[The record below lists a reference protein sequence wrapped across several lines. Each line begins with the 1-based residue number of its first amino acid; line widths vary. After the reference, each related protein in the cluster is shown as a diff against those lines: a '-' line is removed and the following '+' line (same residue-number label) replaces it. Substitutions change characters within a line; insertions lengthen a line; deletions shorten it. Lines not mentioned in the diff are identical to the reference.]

1 MSEVPATRPRRGL
14 AIASLVLG
22 LLSLPTLGL
31 LCVGAM
37 ASVALGVA
45 ALVKARREPAEYG
58 GSAMA
63 VAGVLLSVAS
73 IVMMPFVAGIVAAIA
88 IPLYARAQATA
99 NEAAAIA
106 DVRTFLAAEQAYRS
120 RNGGAFDT
128 PECLA
133 APAACLG
140 DGADGLALLPPGFVA
155 TGTHKGY
162 LRVFYPGSPPA
173 ALEPGMSPSSL
184 ASFAYLAIP
193 SAPARMGVRSLCA
206 DATGRVCY
214 VLGPL
219 PKEMAPA
226 CPPDC
231 VGL

>member
-1 MSEVPATRPRRGL
+1 MSDVPAARPRRGL

-31 LCVGAM
+31 LFVGAM

-58 GSAMA
+58 GSGMA
-63 VAGVLLSVAS
+63 VAGVLLAVAS
-73 IVMMPFVAGIVAAIA
+73 ILVTPVVGIVAAIA
-88 IPLYARAQATA
+88 IPSLLRARVTA
-99 NEAAAIA
+99 NETAAIA

-140 DGADGLALLPPGFVA
+140 GSAGPALLPAGFVA

-162 LRVFYPGSPPA
+162 HRVFYPGSPPA

-184 ASFAYLAIP
+184 ASFAYLAM
-193 SAPARMGVRSLCA
+193 PAVPAKTGVRSFCG

-214 VLGPL
+214 LLGPP
-219 PKEMAPA
+219 PKEMAPV

-231 VGL
+231 VGP